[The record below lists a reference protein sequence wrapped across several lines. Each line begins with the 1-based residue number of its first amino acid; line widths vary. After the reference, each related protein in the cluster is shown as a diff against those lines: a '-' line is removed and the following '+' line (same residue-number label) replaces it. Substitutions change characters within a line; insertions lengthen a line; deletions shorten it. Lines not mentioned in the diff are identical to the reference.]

1 MSFRNDIACMSG
13 EPLLSILG
21 PEIFPGGAAIDLRLS
36 YPILSSTF
44 PSSSP
49 LTPATQGLSPPIT
62 NCLAPAAPLRSEHP
76 LGPLCTLPADVSAP

>member
-36 YPILSSTF
+36 YPILNLSEFES
-44 PSSSP
+44 